1 MGLAV
6 LDKYAFIEFKLEL
19 RFKWWENLERLY
31 LFWTILWTLSS
42 FPFRN
47 NEWML
52 DQLLST
58 DLTFKEALDN
68 SWGETTLRGLETL
81 LYSLFDPWPS
91 FSTKVGTTIM

>member
-1 MGLAV
+1 MRKFRTTV
-6 LDKYAFIEFKLEL
+6 L
-19 RFKWWENLERLY
+19 
-31 LFWTILWTLSS
+31 ILDNTLNTVSS